1 MSREAFERHCP
12 MPKGLVFNASLNRY
26 DGGAYTSAL
35 SYNDMWCAWQHA
47 WQAALQ
53 HSESEPV
60 AWMSP
65 NKQSLEFSRPDT
77 VYGSHT
83 IPLYTTPQPV
93 VELKCSESEPMQQP
107 MQPRLATAPAPPGQ
121 GGGGRGYPAPP
132 GQGGGGRGYP
142 APRTYAASQHQQPMA
157 PEGYVIVREA
167 VLIELAS
174 DIQYAISESRPS
186 LKRSAMS
193 AANDVVKDLL
203 SAGKETV

>member
-1 MSREAFERHCP
+1 MSDREAFERHCP

-26 DGGAYTSAL
+26 DGGVYTSAL

-53 HSESEPV
+53 SGEPV

-93 VELKCSESEPMQQP
+93 VDVNQQLVEAL
-107 MQPRLATAPAPPGQ
+107 QAVLDCGSTSDQWWIDKA
-121 GGGGRGYPAPP
+121 
-132 GQGGGGRGYP
+132 
-142 APRTYAASQHQQPMA
+142 
-157 PEGYVIVREA
+157 REA
-167 VLIELAS
+167 
-174 DIQYAISESRPS
+174 
-186 LKRSAMS
+186 
-193 AANDVVKDLL
+193 LL
-203 SAGKETV
+203 SAGKGE

>member
-26 DGGAYTSAL
+26 DGGVYTSAL

-53 HSESEPV
+53 HSESKPV

-93 VELKCSESEPMQQP
+93 V
-107 MQPRLATAPAPPGQ
+107 PPQ
-121 GGGGRGYPAPP
+121 WRVVMRGMVEYAECNDP
-132 GQGGGGRGYP
+132 GNPYLDQ
-142 APRTYAASQHQQPMA
+142 AKT
-157 PEGYVIVREA
+157 
-167 VLIELAS
+167 
-174 DIQYAISESRPS
+174 
-186 LKRSAMS
+186 
-193 AANDVVKDLL
+193 LL
-203 SAGKETV
+203 SAGKGGE

>member
-26 DGGAYTSAL
+26 DGGVYTSAL

-53 HSESEPV
+53 SGEPV

-83 IPLYTTPQPV
+83 IPLYASPQPV
-93 VELKCSESEPMQQP
+93 V
-107 MQPRLATAPAPPGQ
+107 
-121 GGGGRGYPAPP
+121 
-132 GQGGGGRGYP
+132 
-142 APRTYAASQHQQPMA
+142 
-157 PEGYVIVREA
+157 PEGYVLVPRAAATE
-167 VLIELAS
+167 VLRTSSNRGGAWEEI
-174 DIQYAISESRPS
+174 
-186 LKRSAMS
+186 RSA
-193 AANDVVKDLL
+193 LL
-203 SAGKETV
+203 SAGKENNTHKHTVAILTEKWDDKTVTSAPFCIVCGESAGKGGE